1 MWLIFFRNFKSLN
14 LVNIKMV
21 RVYKALKASFHQGIK
36 LLNWLNKRNKWSK
49 TFYARE
55 IFVITLLISLLTL
68 LLVFLIQEEFLIVSK
83 RSFYV
88 NVPNGNIPLQRKEKD
103 QGSLEP

>member
-21 RVYKALKASFHQGIK
+21 RVYKALRASFHQGIK

-88 NVPNGNIPLQRKEKD
+88 NVPNGNIP
-103 QGSLEP
+103 